1 MKRYGEVVV
10 EKRNVFSPIMFGS
23 FLAIFLCDM
32 YQRFTN
38 SFITQFMI
46 YSQQWKPNKIK
57 EKPPKRKSV
66 AFKVKLVELRFF
78 SFSSQLLFNSKTL
91 IVNGAGVESVYAVY
105 SHYFLLSML
114 LTFYDSLF
122 PSLRLL
128 ASAFCTTILL
138 VQQLFSRCF
147 CPRSKRNQEKKTI
160 WIFIFTPLKVNNGKK
175 ANTII
180 HRICNKKSQ
189 A

>member
-1 MKRYGEVVV
+1 MCTSLFIIIIFIKQTTREQPPAMVNTTITRMLRVLHKRLLLSAWFTLSPPTKTERHNKKMIRLRMKRYGEVVV

-78 SFSSQLLFNSKTL
+78 SFSS
-91 IVNGAGVESVYAVY
+91 
-105 SHYFLLSML
+105 
-114 LTFYDSLF
+114 
-122 PSLRLL
+122 
-128 ASAFCTTILL
+128 
-138 VQQLFSRCF
+138 
-147 CPRSKRNQEKKTI
+147 
-160 WIFIFTPLKVNNGKK
+160 
-175 ANTII
+175 
-180 HRICNKKSQ
+180 
-189 A
+189 